1 MTARIRYREVEF
13 MDSSGQEPYRVAV
26 VGSGPRGVGVL
37 ERLASRLLR
46 HPPRRPVALYLIDAV
61 EVGCGRIWRSDQ
73 PEWFLM
79 NTVCGE
85 VTMFSGPPDDG
96 AARPGAGPSLAQWW
110 QANDPDFPGKD
121 GYAPRARHGRY
132 LRYVVD
138 VIESSLPANVRL
150 ERVEAA
156 VLDLE
161 PTGDGYRLALS
172 TGASLRVD
180 RAVLTTGHARLEP
193 AGAHRELAEFA
204 AARPHLRYFPSD
216 SVADM
221 PLESIPDGS
230 TVGFLGIGLSFYD
243 AMLALTVGRG
253 GRFVGGDDADQRY
266 VPSGQEPILVAGSRS
281 GIPLPGRG
289 RNQKPATLVFT
300 PTLFTTER
308 VCRGRARGTIDFDR
322 DVLPWI
328 LAEVEL
334 VYYRTELRERAGSE
348 AEDKFTSDIADAAAI
363 TDAVPDIRDIAI
375 AHGGTNLPPLDFERL
390 ARPFAGRTFA
400 CPAEFDAALTEYMRD
415 DLARADRG
423 NYADP
428 VKAALDVLRDT
439 RWVVREIS
447 DFGGLTPRTHRD
459 DFLGRFAPRSAL
471 LAAGPPRIRLRQ
483 AMALRAA
490 GILRTIGPDAR
501 FACDSERDVFVVS
514 SPSVAGSAVEAHTL
528 IDARVP
534 DPNVHRDPSPLT
546 RNLLARGI
554 WTTFSNGTGP
564 DAFHT
569 GGVAVTRSPFH
580 PVDRQGRPNTDLH
593 VLGIPTEHT
602 RWFTFVGSGRP
613 GPWNEFTRDADA
625 IARATLRPV
634 ADDAAAAQPADG
646 VLVA

>member
-1 MTARIRYREVEF
+1 

-37 ERLASRLLR
+37 ERLASRLLAR
-46 HPPRRPVALYLIDAV
+46 QPAQRPVVLYLIDAV

-96 AARPGAGPSLAQWW
+96 PERPGAGRSLAQWW
-110 QANDPDFPGKD
+110 ADDDPDFTGPD

-132 LRYVVD
+132 LRHVVD
-138 VIESSLPANVRL
+138 VIESSLPSDVRL
-150 ERVEAA
+150 ERVAA
-156 VLDLE
+156 TVLDLE
-161 PTGDGYRLALS
+161 PTDDGYRLTLS
-172 TGASLRVD
+172 TGDHLLVD
-180 RAVLTTGHARLEP
+180 RAVLTTGHARLRP
-193 AGAHRELAEFA
+193 PDAHRGFEEFA
-204 AARPHLRYFPSD
+204 ATRPRLRYFPCD

-221 PLESIPDGS
+221 PMESIPDGS
-230 TVGFLGIGLSFYD
+230 TVAFLGIGLSFYD

-253 GRFVGGDDADQRY
+253 GRFVGGAGEQQRY
-266 VPSGQEPILVAGSRS
+266 LPSGREPLLVAGSRS
-281 GIPLPGRG
+281 GIPLPARG
-289 RNQKPATLVFT
+289 RNQKPATLAFT
-300 PTLFTTER
+300 PTLLTTER
-308 VCRGRARGTIDFDR
+308 IRRDRAHGTVDFGR

-328 LAEVEL
+328 VAEVEL
-334 VYYRTELRERAGSE
+334 VYYRTELRERAGTE
-348 AEDKFTSDIADAAAI
+348 AADKFTADVADAAAI
-363 TDAVPDIRDIAI
+363 SGAVPDIRRIAV
-375 AHGGTNLPPLDFERL
+375 AHGGTSLPPLDFEGL

-400 CPAEFDAALTEYMRD
+400 DPAAFDAALTEFMHD
-415 DLARADRG
+415 DLDRAERG

-447 DFGGLTPRTHRD
+447 DFGGLTPSTHRD
-459 DFLGRFAPRSAL
+459 DFLAWFAPRSAL
-471 LAAGPPRIRLRQ
+471 LAAGPPRTRLRQ

-490 GILRTIGPDAR
+490 GVLRVVGPDAR
-501 FACDSERDVFVVS
+501 FVCADERDAFVIS
-514 SPSVAGSAVEAHTL
+514 SPAVAGSAVEAHTL

-534 DPNVHRDPSPLT
+534 DPDVRRDPAPLT
-546 RNLLARGI
+546 RNLLARGL
-554 WTTFSNGTGP
+554 WTTFTNGTGP
-564 DAFHT
+564 DAFHS

-580 PVDRQGRPNTDLH
+580 PVDRNGRPVTDLY

-625 IARATLRPV
+625 IAGDALRPV
-634 ADDAAAAQPADG
+634 ADDTARPHRTDG
-646 VLVA
+646 VLVG